1 MNFDRRAVAALAAA
15 GVLWGMTVPATK
27 LAGEWLPPAW
37 LAVIRFGVAAAI
49 LLVAS
54 RSKLRAAC
62 SPAILVWG
70 AVGYGG
76 TILIQNEGVM
86 RTSVTH
92 AALLVGAT
100 PVLVAIVAAV
110 RLRSVARPAAWM
122 GYAVSLAGVAL
133 VARAGHGGGATMSGD
148 GLIGLS
154 LLLASTFTVA
164 QTRLLK
170 GRDPVAVTA
179 LQFLAA
185 TVALLPVAVGT
196 EGGLPPTAGLAHG
209 LPVVIALALVGTLAP
224 FTLFAYGQARVSAA
238 TAAIFLNLE
247 PLVGA
252 AIGVVAFGEPFGGVQ
267 LLGSAAILAG
277 IAVGSVPPAAV
288 RRAVSGLG
296 VALGGLGP
304 AELANELGPPGPTG
318 PPGLANELGPP
329 GPPGL
334 ANEPGLPELVLCSHP
349 VGSGQLV
356 HDRVDARVD
365 ALPGGVGVV
374 PGHDLAGA
382 LLERDDRPVSGHD
395 GAELGVIENHRV
407 RLVAE
412 EAGAPFGVGRRDRVG
427 GHVHNIGVR
436 PGGRRQG
443 LRDLVPGEHVVGR
456 DVERL
461 AEGARMAQ
469 QRHEAAGEV
478 VVMGQR
484 PQRRAVAVHHDRP
497 ALAHPG
503 QRGPAA
509 VEGDERLVIGM
520 RGPDDGGR
528 EPVVAVEPGEEVLAG
543 DLVPGVPPE
552 RVAQRRGLQHRQPRR
567 RGLVRRRGAD
577 EHVLADPPAQQV
589 DVGLDL
595 LWGEGAPV
603 DGGVELEVA

>member
-1 MNFDRRAVAALAAA
+1 MNFDRRAVAALVAA

-27 LAGEWLPPAW
+27 LAGAWLPPAW
-37 LAVIRFGVAAAI
+37 LAEIRFALAAAI
-49 LLVAS
+49 LLVAC

-110 RLRSVARPAAWM
+110 RLRSVARPAAWA

-133 VARAGHGGGATMSGD
+133 VARAGHGGGATLSGD

-154 LLLASTFTVA
+154 LLFSASFTVA

-170 GRDPVAVTA
+170 GRDPIAVTA

-185 TVALLPVAVGT
+185 AVVMLPVAVGT
-196 EGGLPPTAGLAHG
+196 EGVVPPAAGMAHG
-209 LPVVIALALVGTLAP
+209 LPVVIALALAGTLAP

-238 TAAIFLNLE
+238 AAATFLNLE

-252 AIGVVAFGEPFGGVQ
+252 AIGVVAFGDPFGGVQ
-267 LLGSAAILAG
+267 LVGSVAILAG
-277 IAVGSVPPAAV
+277 IAVGSLPPAAL
-288 RRAVSGLG
+288 RRAAAGLAG
-296 VALGGLGP
+296 ALGP
-304 AELANELGPPGPTG
+304 AGSPGR
-318 PPGLANELGPP
+318 A
-329 GPPGL
+329 
-334 ANEPGLPELVLCSHP
+334 ELVLCSDAL
-349 VGSGQLV
+349 GSIGPPGPAELPGAAELVTCSHAVSSDQLV
-356 HDRVDARVD
+356 HDGVDAGVD
-365 ALPGGVGVV
+365 TLAGGIRVV
-374 PGHDLAGA
+374 PGHDLASP
-382 LLERDDRPVSGHD
+382 LLERDDRSVSGHD
-395 GAELGVIENHRV
+395 GAQLGVIEDHRV

-412 EAGAPFGVGRRDRVG
+412 QPGAPLGVGGGNGVGR
-427 GHVHNIGVR
+427 HVHDVEVR
-436 PGGRRQG
+436 PGGRGEG
-443 LRDLVPGEHVVGR
+443 LGDLVPGEHVVGG

-478 VVMGQR
+478 RMMGQG
-484 PQRRAVAVHHDRP
+484 PQRCAVAVHHDRP

-509 VEGDERLVIGM
+509 VERDEGLVVGV
-520 RGPDDGGR
+520 RGPHDGGR
-528 EPVVAVEPGEEVLAG
+528 EPLGAVEPGEEVLAG
-543 DLVPGVPPE
+543 DLVAGVPPE
-552 RVAQRRGLQHRQPRR
+552 RVAQRRGLQYWQPRR
-567 RGLVRRRGAD
+567 RRLVSRRGAD

-595 LWGEGAPV
+595 LWREGDPV
-603 DGGVELEVA
+603 DDGVELEVA